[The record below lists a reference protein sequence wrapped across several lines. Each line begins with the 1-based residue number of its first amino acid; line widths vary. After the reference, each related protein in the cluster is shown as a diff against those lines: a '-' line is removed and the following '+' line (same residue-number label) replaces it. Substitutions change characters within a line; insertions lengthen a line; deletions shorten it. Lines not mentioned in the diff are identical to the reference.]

1 MAGNSSII
9 KKVPVNVGYLGVI
22 HDGELSTVDY
32 IDVSGKML
40 RRLNFRLTDHL
51 NQHVNL
57 NGVDISF
64 TITFF
69 DDKHYPNR
77 KTYTTLNNE

>member
-9 KKVPVNVGYLGVI
+9 KKIPVHVPYLGAI
-22 HDGELSTVDY
+22 TDNELSSFDY

-51 NQHVNL
+51 NQIVEL

-64 TITFF
+64 ALTFS
-69 DDKHYPNR
+69 R
-77 KTYTTLNNE
+77 G